1 MKKRLL
7 AVAAALSLLLCGC
20 SAMLERDYLQIT
32 PHTTNPTA
40 EGDPSVLKAE
50 SYQELVNALMYFI
63 TQGAATGAV
72 RLYWDKETIEGD
84 LEKAC
89 LEVIQEDPLGA
100 YAVDYIKY
108 SVNPMVSYSEAD
120 VQITYRRTREQVAS
134 IVSAT
139 GTAAIRSELETAL
152 AAFAPERVLR
162 ISYFDRDEEYIR
174 ALCREAYLA
183 TPATALDMPEVTV
196 SIDPDQGRQR
206 IVEIGLTYRL
216 DSTELE
222 HRRDTLARAIQA
234 LTQPLSEKPAEAKLS
249 ELPGLL
255 ADTVK
260 YDPAAG
266 STAYHALVEG
276 SANSQGLALALASL
290 CESVELN
297 SLVVSGEWN
306 GLPHFWIVLQTQ
318 AGWRHLDPTEN
329 GIYFGTDNQA
339 AEAGYSWSGQNI
351 PACTAA
357 PR

>member
-40 EGDPSVLKAE
+40 EGNPSVLKAE

-63 TQGAATGAV
+63 TQGAETGAV

-174 ALCREAYLA
+174 TLCREAYLA

-196 SIDPDQGRQR
+196 SIYPNSGRQR
-206 IVEIGLTYRL
+206 IVEIGLTYQL
-216 DSTELE
+216 EIQELE
-222 HRRDTLARAIQA
+222 HRRDALAQIIQETTLPLAEEPPETR
-234 LTQPLSEKPAEAKLS
+234 LTEILSTLKN
-249 ELPGLL
+249 
-255 ADTVK
+255 TVRH
-260 YDPAAG
+260 DPAAG
-266 STAYHALVEG
+266 ATAYHALLEG
-276 SANSQGLALALASL
+276 FANSQGLSLALSAL
-290 CESVELN
+290 CEASELN
-297 SLVVSGEWN
+297 CQIASGHWN
-306 GLPHFWIVLQTQ
+306 EEPRFWAVIQTQ
-318 AGWRHLDPTEN
+318 EGWRHLDPAEDAPTLR
-329 GIYFGTDNQA
+329 TDNQA
-339 AEAGYSWSGQNI
+339 MEAGYLWDSQNL
-351 PACTAA
+351 PPCTAVS
-357 PR
+357 P

>member
-7 AVAAALSLLLCGC
+7 AVTAALSLLLCGC

-40 EGDPSVLKAE
+40 EGNPSVLKAE
-50 SYQELVNALMYFI
+50 SYQELVNALMHFI
-63 TQGAATGAV
+63 TQGAETGAV
-72 RLYWDKETIEGD
+72 RLYWDKETIESD

-174 ALCREAYLA
+174 TLCREAYLA
-183 TPATALDMPEVTV
+183 TPATALDMPEITV
-196 SIDPDQGRQR
+196 SIYPDQGRQR

-216 DSTELE
+216 DGTELE
-222 HRRDTLARAIQA
+222 RRRGALAQTLQE
-234 LTQPLSEKPAEAKLS
+234 LTQPLLEQSEEAKLS
-249 ELPGLL
+249 DILGLL
-255 ADTVK
+255 ADSVN
-260 YDPAAG
+260 YDPG
-266 STAYHALVEG
+266 SGATAYHALTEG
-276 SANSQGLALALASL
+276 SANSQGLALALAAL
-290 CESVELN
+290 CESAGLN
-297 SLVVSGEWN
+297 SQVVWGEWN
-306 GLPHFWIVLQTQ
+306 ERPHFWAVVQTQ
-318 AGWRHLDPTEN
+318 EGWRHLDPTEN
-329 GIYFGTDNQA
+329 GIFFGTDNQA
-339 AEAGYSWSGQNI
+339 AEAGYSWIGQNI
-351 PACTAA
+351 PVCAA
-357 PR
+357 SPR